1 MEPYVHIC
9 VPYDR
14 LNQYLTFIKEERLNL
29 EIYFGSRRFDEIT
42 IADITGLKNILD
54 YNPRLSIHSPFM
66 DLSPA
71 AIDLKIREVTVQRYS
86 DILDFA
92 DILKASVVVFHSG
105 YEKWKYD
112 HKTDVWLEGS
122 LETWRPLNRKAA
134 DMGVKIAIEN
144 IYEDEPDNL
153 RLLAEEMASENFG
166 LCFDAGHFNLFSK
179 ITLSEWLNKTGSYIH
194 ELHLHDNDG
203 TSDDH
208 SAIGD
213 GNIDFE
219 AILNRVNGRNCV
231 YTIEAHTVDNAKK
244 SLKRLKI
251 ITDNLRKVQV
261 NK

>member
-1 MEPYVHIC
+1 MEPCVHVC

-14 LNQYLTFIKEERLNL
+14 LNQYLPLIKEKRLNL
-29 EIYFGSRRFDEIT
+29 EIYFGSRRFDDIT
-42 IADITGLKNILD
+42 KADIIELKKILD

-71 AIDLKIREVTVQRYS
+71 AIDLKIRDVTVQRFS
-86 DILDFA
+86 DILSFA
-92 DILKASVVVFHSG
+92 EILKASVVVFHSG
-105 YEKWKYD
+105 YDKWKYD
-112 HKTDVWLEGS
+112 HRTDVWLEGS
-122 LETWRPLNRKAA
+122 LETWGPLNKKAA

-144 IYEDEPDNL
+144 IYEDEPENL

-179 ITLSEWLNKTGSYIH
+179 ITLTEWLDKTGRYIH

-208 SAIGD
+208 YAIGD

-219 AILNRVNGRNCV
+219 AILSRLDGRNCV

-251 ITDNLRKVQV
+251 ITDNIGKGAG
-261 NK
+261 

>member
-1 MEPYVHIC
+1 MEPCVHVC

-14 LNQYLTFIKEERLNL
+14 LNQYLSYIKEERLNL
-29 EIYFGSRRFDEIT
+29 EIYFGSRRFDKIT
-42 IADITGLKNILD
+42 KADIAGLKNILD
-54 YNPRLSIHSPFM
+54 HKPRLSIHAPFM

-92 DILKASVVVFHSG
+92 AILKPSVVVFHSG

-122 LETWRPLNRKAA
+122 IETWRPLNRKAE
-134 DMGVKIAIEN
+134 DIGVKIAIEN
-144 IYEDEPDNL
+144 IYEDEPENL

-179 ITLSEWLNKTGSYIH
+179 ITLSEWLDKTGRFIH

-251 ITDNLRKVQV
+251 ITDNLKDERG
-261 NK
+261 

>member
-1 MEPYVHIC
+1 MEPYVHVC

-14 LNQYLTFIKEERLNL
+14 LKQYLPFIKEERLNL
-29 EIYFGSRRFDEIT
+29 EIYFGSRRFDDIT
-42 IADITGLKNILD
+42 KADITGLKKILD

-71 AIDLKIREVTVQRYS
+71 AIDLKIREVTVKRYS

-92 DILKASVVVFHSG
+92 AILKPSVVVFHSG
-105 YEKWKYD
+105 YDKWKYD
-112 HKTDVWLEGS
+112 HRTDVWLEGS
-122 LETWRPLNRKAA
+122 LETWGPLNKKAA

-144 IYEDEPDNL
+144 IYEDEPENL

-166 LCFDAGHFNLFSK
+166 LCFDAGHFNLFSR
-179 ITLSEWLNKTGSYIH
+179 ITLSEWLDKTVRYIH

-208 SAIGD
+208 YAIGD

-219 AILNRVNGRNCV
+219 AILSRLNGRNCV

-251 ITDNLRKVQV
+251 ITDNLEKGAGQ
-261 NK
+261 